1 MNVNPN
7 VRLWLCGVESSFC
20 RAFRTCCCCEAGG
33 SVGDEGGEDEGEDE
47 DVQARVVWDSVIM
60 KAVRES
66 RWVVDKRDV
75 SELFR
80 ESLIT
85 GSRRETRMM
94 IAQGADDIVLSL
106 SNDGG
111 CSHNRSRT

>member
-1 MNVNPN
+1 MNVKPN

-20 RAFRTCCCCEAGG
+20 RAFRTCCCEAGG
-33 SVGDEGGEDEGEDE
+33 GVEDEEGEDE
-47 DVQARVVWDSVIM
+47 DEDEDAQARVVWDIVIM

-94 IAQGADDIVLSL
+94 IVQGADDIVLSL

-111 CSHNRSRT
+111 CSHSRSRT